1 MSPLRA
7 DAPTR
12 WIFIAAFR
20 SLSWCAPHD
29 GQSHSRSF
37 KSFTSGFLY
46 PHTWHNWLDEYHLSM
61 NTICVPN
68 FIASY
73 SSILKN
79 SEKPKLC
86 TFLPQRLAI
95 PFMLSVSKQ
104 IHAYSSHSLRAV
116 LKWKSL
122 RWLSIFRYALASSLR
137 YRSLLCE
144 PFCLRESLRHFFR
157 IVFMFCMKKFG
168 EVISCPSEAVRNFFS
183 PKSNPTLL
191 PVRNL
196 TCSS

>member
-1 MSPLRA
+1 
-7 DAPTR
+7 
-12 WIFIAAFR
+12 
-20 SLSWCAPHD
+20 
-29 GQSHSRSF
+29 
-37 KSFTSGFLY
+37 
-46 PHTWHNWLDEYHLSM
+46 M

-68 FIASY
+68 FKASY

-95 PFMLSVSKQ
+95 PFMFRVSRQ

-137 YRSLLCE
+137 YRSRLCE
-144 PFCLRESLRHFFR
+144 PFFLLDSLRHLLR
-157 IVFMFCMKKFG
+157 ILFMFCMKKYS
-168 EVISCPSEAVRNFFS
+168 ETISCPSEAVRNFFS

-196 TCSS
+196 TCSSYVSHTR